1 MFAFWF
7 FAILC
12 PTVFFFSIC
21 TVAKKRS
28 LGKPKIE
35 DNRNLHFVFVFNCL
49 IVFDSVA
56 LYSSRNNLRG
66 ITHQSPTSPNIAI
79 YVCKHVHLVKHFS
92 QLKFSLRVCFV
103 RVWCSKVEEKGWRNC
118 WVGIPGQWSSSKGRS
133 RRLSLSQR
141 DISLFCC
148 HDHHRN
154 FERKGWSCNVTLFIV
169 CDPD

>member
-1 MFAFWF
+1 MSESKCLHFDFLQFCVLQFWNL
-7 FAILC
+7 ALLPNI
-12 PTVFFFSIC
+12 
-21 TVAKKRS
+21 S

-92 QLKFSLRVCFV
+92 QLKFSLRVSLICV
-103 RVWCSKVEEKGWRNC
+103 CCSKVEEKGWRNC

-133 RRLSLSQR
+133 SRRLSLSQR
-141 DISLFCC
+141 DISFFSS
-148 HDHHRN
+148 R
-154 FERKGWSCNVTLFIV
+154 SSS
-169 CDPD
+169 

>member
-1 MFAFWF
+1 MRTNVCISNFCNFVSYSF
-7 FAILC
+7 E
-12 PTVFFFSIC
+12 IC

-66 ITHQSPTSPNIAI
+66 ITHKSPTSPNIAI

-92 QLKFSLRVCFV
+92 QLKFSLSVCLI
-103 RVWCSKVEEKGWRNC
+103 RVWCSKVEEKTWRNC

-133 RRLSLSQR
+133 RRLSFPER
-141 DISLFCC
+141 YILFGR
-148 HDHHRN
+148 HDHHHK
-154 FERKGWSCNVTLFIV
+154 FERKGWSCNVMPFIV
-169 CDPD
+169 CNPD